1 MTMTNRKLRIA
12 NFIPS
17 LSGGGAERVVI
28 NLCASFPRDEVQPVL
43 IAGSL
48 TGPFVDNIDGDVEV
62 VDLKCANIRHTIG
75 PLRDYVKQANLDL
88 LISHLSHANIATL
101 WALRKLHKLNQKQDL
116 GLPKIAV
123 VEHMT
128 MSAYRGKKWRDR
140 FIRPLARR
148 LYKSADQIVAVSNA
162 AARDLEQ
169 QLRLPPAS
177 VTTIYN
183 PVVSPH
189 IHESR
194 LEPLQHPFVDQHSEP
209 LILAVGRLSEQK
221 DYPTLIQAFAQLQS
235 AVPSR
240 LAILGDGEERSSIE
254 TLINKLGV
262 ADRVC
267 LVGFTENPYQWM
279 QRADLYVLSSRW
291 EALPT
296 VLIEAMACGCN
307 VVSTDC
313 PSGPAEILGDHFAHR
328 LTPCGDPSALATA
341 IKQALD
347 DPLDS
352 AAVIKQ
358 ASQFDFTTAA
368 RGYIELLSQR

>member
-1 MTMTNRKLRIA
+1 MTNRKLRIA
-12 NFIPS
+12 NFLPS

-48 TGPFVDNIDGDVEV
+48 TGPFVDNIDDDVEV
-62 VDLKCANIRHTIG
+62 IDLKCPNIRHSIG
-75 PLRDYVKQANLDL
+75 PLRDYIQQAKLDL
-88 LISHLSHANIATL
+88 LISHLSHANIAAL
-101 WALRKLHKLNQKQDL
+101 WAMRKLRKLNQKQDL

-128 MSAYRGKKWRDR
+128 MSAYRGKKWRDKL
-140 FIRPLARR
+140 IRPLARR
-148 LYKSADQIVAVSNA
+148 LYKSADQVVAVSNA

-169 QLRLPPAS
+169 QLRLPPSS

-189 IHESR
+189 IHKSR
-194 LEPLQHPFVDQHSEP
+194 QEPLQHPFVENHSEP
-209 LILAVGRLSEQK
+209 LILAAGRLSEQK

-235 AVPSR
+235 TVPSR

-254 TLINKLGV
+254 TLIDKLGLSE
-262 ADRVC
+262 RVC

-313 PSGPAEILGDHFAHR
+313 PSGPAEILGDEFAHR
-328 LTPCGDPSALATA
+328 LTTCGNPSALAAA
-341 IKQALD
+341 IKQALAE
-347 DPLDS
+347 PLD
-352 AAVIKQ
+352 ADAVIKQ
-358 ASQFDFTTAA
+358 ASQFNFITAA
-368 RGYIELLSQR
+368 RRYIELSRQ

>member
-1 MTMTNRKLRIA
+1 MTNRKLRIA

-17 LSGGGAERVVI
+17 LSGGGAERVVL
-28 NLCASFPRDEVQPVL
+28 NLCASFPRNEVQPIL

-48 TGPFVDNIDGDVEV
+48 TGPFANSIAADVEV

-75 PLRDYVKQANLDL
+75 PLRDYVRQANLDL

-101 WALRKLHKLNQKQDL
+101 WAMRKLHKLNQKQDL
-116 GLPKIAV
+116 GLPEIAV

-128 MSAYRGKKWRDR
+128 MSAYRGEKWRDK

-169 QLRLPPAS
+169 QLRLPPSS

-183 PVVSPH
+183 PVVSAH
-189 IHESR
+189 IHHCR
-194 LEPLQHPFVDQHSEP
+194 QEPLQHPFVEHHSGP
-209 LILAVGRLSEQK
+209 LILAAGRLSEQK

-235 AVPSR
+235 TVPSR
-240 LAILGDGEERSSIE
+240 LAILGDGEERTNIAA
-254 TLINKLGV
+254 LIDKLGL

-279 QRADLYVLSSRW
+279 QQADLYVLSSRW

-313 PSGPAEILGDHFAHR
+313 PSGPAEILGDRFGHR
-328 LTPCGDPSALATA
+328 LTPCGNPSALATA
-341 IKQALD
+341 ITQALAE
-347 DPLDS
+347 PLDS
-352 AAVIKQ
+352 DEVIRH
-358 ASQFDFTTAA
+358 ASQFNFTTAA
-368 RGYIELLSQR
+368 RRYMELLSRP

>member
-1 MTMTNRKLRIA
+1 MSMTNRKLRIA
-12 NFIPS
+12 NFLPS

-48 TGPFVDNIDGDVEV
+48 TGPFVDNIDDDVEV
-62 VDLKCANIRHTIG
+62 IDLKCPNIRHSIG
-75 PLRDYVKQANLDL
+75 PLRDYIKLANLDL
-88 LISHLSHANIATL
+88 LISHLSHANIAAL
-101 WALRKLHKLNQKQDL
+101 WAMRKLRKLNQEQDL
-116 GLPKIAV
+116 GLPEIAV

-128 MSAYRGKKWRDR
+128 MSAYRGKKWRDKL
-140 FIRPLARR
+140 IRPLARR
-148 LYKSADQIVAVSNA
+148 LYKSADQVVAVSNA

-169 QLRLPPAS
+169 QLRLPPSS

-189 IHESR
+189 IHKSR
-194 LEPLQHPFVDQHSEP
+194 QEPLQHPFVENRSEP
-209 LILAVGRLSEQK
+209 LILAAGRLSEQK
-221 DYPTLIQAFAQLQS
+221 DYPTLIQAFAQVQS
-235 AVPSR
+235 TVPSR

-254 TLINKLGV
+254 TLIEKLGLSE
-262 ADRVC
+262 RVC

-313 PSGPAEILGDHFAHR
+313 PSGPAEILGDQFAHR
-328 LTPCGDPSALATA
+328 LTACGDPSALAAA

-347 DPLDS
+347 EPLDGD
-352 AAVIKQ
+352 AVIEQ
-358 ASQFDFTTAA
+358 ASQFNFTTAA
-368 RGYIELLSQR
+368 RRYIELLPQ

>member
-1 MTMTNRKLRIA
+1 MTNRKLRIA

-28 NLCASFPRDEVQPVL
+28 NLCTCFPRDEVEPVL

-48 TGPFVDNIDGDVEV
+48 TGPFVDRIPVDVEV
-62 VDLKCANIRHTIG
+62 VDLKRAKIRHTIG
-75 PLRDYVKQANLDL
+75 PLRDYIRQANLDL

-101 WALRKLHKLNQKQDL
+101 WAMRKLRKLNQKQDL
-116 GLPKIAV
+116 GLPEIAV

-128 MSAYRGKKWRDR
+128 MSAYRGLKWRDR

-148 LYKSADQIVAVSNA
+148 LYKSADQVVAVSNA

-169 QLRLPPAS
+169 QLRLPPSS

-183 PVVSPH
+183 PVVSAH
-189 IHESR
+189 IHNSR
-194 LEPLQHPFVDQHSEP
+194 QEPLQHPFVEQHSEP
-209 LILAVGRLSEQK
+209 LILAVGRLSAQK

-235 AVPSR
+235 AAPSR
-240 LAILGDGEERSSIE
+240 LAILGDGEERASIE
-254 TLINKLGV
+254 SLIAKLGLEN
-262 ADRVC
+262 RVC

-313 PSGPAEILGDHFAHR
+313 PSGPAEILGERFAQR

-347 DPLDS
+347 EPLDD
-352 AAVIKQ
+352 AEVIRR
-358 ASQFDFTTAA
+358 ASQFNFTTAA
-368 RGYIELLSQR
+368 RRYIELLSPR

>member
-1 MTMTNRKLRIA
+1 MTTRKLRIA

-48 TGPFVDNIDGDVEV
+48 TGPFVDNIAGDVEV

-75 PLRDYVKQANLDL
+75 PLRDYVRQANLDL
-88 LISHLSHANIATL
+88 LISHLSHANIAAL
-101 WALRKLHKLNQKQDL
+101 WAMRKLHKRNQ
-116 GLPKIAV
+116 GLKLPEVAV

-128 MSAYRGKKWRDR
+128 MSAYRGAKWRDR

-148 LYKSADQIVAVSNA
+148 LYKSADRVVAVSNA

-169 QLRLPPAS
+169 QLRLPTSS

-183 PVVSPH
+183 PVVSAH
-189 IHESR
+189 IHDSR
-194 LEPLQHPFVDQHSEP
+194 QEPLQHPFVEQRSEP
-209 LILAVGRLSEQK
+209 LILAVGRLSAQK
-221 DYPTLIQAFAQLQS
+221 DYPTLIHAFAQLQPV
-235 AVPSR
+235 AASR
-240 LAILGDGEERSSIE
+240 LAILGDGEERANIKA
-254 TLINKLGV
+254 LIDKLGLTE
-262 ADRVC
+262 RVC
-267 LVGFTENPYQWM
+267 LVGFTDNPYQWM

-307 VVSTDC
+307 FVSTDC
-313 PSGPAEILGDHFAHR
+313 PSGPAEILGERFAQR
-328 LTPCGDPSALATA
+328 LTPCGDPIALATA

-347 DPLDS
+347 EPLDD
-352 AAVIKQ
+352 AEVIRH
-358 ASQFDFTTAA
+358 ASQFNFTTAA
-368 RGYIELLSQR
+368 QRYIELLSRR

>member
-1 MTMTNRKLRIA
+1 MTNRKLRIA

-28 NLCASFPRDEVQPVL
+28 NLCASFPRNEVQPIL

-48 TGPFVDNIDGDVEV
+48 TGPFTNSIAADVEI

-75 PLRDYVKQANLDL
+75 PLRDYVRQANLDL
-88 LISHLSHANIATL
+88 LISHLSHANLATL
-101 WALRKLHKLNQKQDL
+101 WAMRKLHKLNQKQDL
-116 GLPKIAV
+116 GLPEIAV

-128 MSAYRGKKWRDR
+128 MSAYRGEKWRDK

-148 LYKSADQIVAVSNA
+148 LYKSADQVIAVSNA

-169 QLRLPPAS
+169 QLRLPPSS

-183 PVVSPH
+183 PVVSAH
-189 IHESR
+189 IHNCCQ
-194 LEPLQHPFVDQHSEP
+194 EPLQHSFVEHHSGP
-209 LILAVGRLSEQK
+209 LIVAAGRLSEQK

-235 AVPSR
+235 TLPSR
-240 LAILGDGEERSSIE
+240 LAILGDGEERTNIE
-254 TLINKLGV
+254 ALIDKLGL

-279 QRADLYVLSSRW
+279 HQADLYVLSSRW

-296 VLIEAMACGCN
+296 VLIEALACGCN

-313 PSGPAEILGDHFAHR
+313 PSGPAEILGDRFAHR
-328 LTPCGDPSALATA
+328 LTPCGNPSALATA
-341 IKQALD
+341 ITQALD
-347 DPLDS
+347 APLD
-352 AAVIKQ
+352 ADEVIRH
-358 ASQFDFTTAA
+358 ASQFDFNTAA
-368 RGYIELLSQR
+368 RRYMELLSL

>member
-1 MTMTNRKLRIA
+1 MTNRKLRIA
-12 NFIPS
+12 NFLPS

-48 TGPFVDNIDGDVEV
+48 TGPFVDNIDDDVEV
-62 VDLKCANIRHTIG
+62 IDLKCPNIRHSIG
-75 PLRDYVKQANLDL
+75 PLRDYIQQAKLDL
-88 LISHLSHANIATL
+88 LISHLSHANIAAL
-101 WALRKLHKLNQKQDL
+101 WAMRKLRKLNQKQDL
-116 GLPKIAV
+116 GLPEIAV

-128 MSAYRGKKWRDR
+128 MSAYRGKKWRDKL
-140 FIRPLARR
+140 IRPLARR
-148 LYKSADQIVAVSNA
+148 LYKSADQVVAVSNA

-169 QLRLPPAS
+169 QLQLPPSS

-183 PVVSPH
+183 PVVGPH
-189 IHESR
+189 IHKSR
-194 LEPLQHPFVDQHSEP
+194 QEPLQHPFVENHSEP
-209 LILAVGRLSEQK
+209 LILAAGRLSEQK
-221 DYPTLIQAFAQLQS
+221 DYPTLIQAFAQLQTT
-235 AVPSR
+235 VPSR

-254 TLINKLGV
+254 TLIDKLRLSE
-262 ADRVC
+262 RVC

-313 PSGPAEILGDHFAHR
+313 PSGPAEILGDQFAHR
-328 LTPCGDPSALATA
+328 LAACVDPSALAAT

-347 DPLDS
+347 EPLDS
-352 AAVIKQ
+352 DAIIEQ
-358 ASQFDFTTAA
+358 ASQFNFTTAA
-368 RGYIELLSQR
+368 RRYIELLPQ

>member
-1 MTMTNRKLRIA
+1 MTNRKLRIA

-28 NLCASFPRDEVQPVL
+28 NLCTCFPRDEVEPVL

-48 TGPFVDNIDGDVEV
+48 TGPFVDRIPVDVEV
-62 VDLKCANIRHTIG
+62 VDLKCAKIRHTIG
-75 PLRDYVKQANLDL
+75 PLRDYIRQANLDL

-101 WALRKLHKLNQKQDL
+101 WAMRKLHKLNQKQDL
-116 GLPKIAV
+116 GLPEIAV

-128 MSAYRGKKWRDR
+128 MSAYRGLKWRDR

-148 LYKSADQIVAVSNA
+148 LYKSADQVVAVSNA

-169 QLRLPPAS
+169 QLRLPPSS

-183 PVVSPH
+183 PVVSAH
-189 IHESR
+189 IHNSR
-194 LEPLQHPFVDQHSEP
+194 QEPLQHPFVEQHSEP
-209 LILAVGRLSEQK
+209 LILAVGRLSAQK

-235 AVPSR
+235 AAPSR
-240 LAILGDGEERSSIE
+240 LAILGDGEERASIE
-254 TLINKLGV
+254 SLIAKLGLEN
-262 ADRVC
+262 RVC

-313 PSGPAEILGDHFAHR
+313 PSGPAEILGERFAQR

-347 DPLDS
+347 EPLDD
-352 AAVIKQ
+352 AEVIRR
-358 ASQFDFTTAA
+358 ASQFNFTTAA
-368 RGYIELLSQR
+368 RRYIELLSPK

>member
-1 MTMTNRKLRIA
+1 MTTHKLRIA

-48 TGPFVDNIDGDVEV
+48 TGPFVDNIAGDVEV

-88 LISHLSHANIATL
+88 LISHLSHANIAAL
-101 WALRKLHKLNQKQDL
+101 WAMRKLHKRNQNQDL
-116 GLPKIAV
+116 KLPEIAV

-128 MSAYRGKKWRDR
+128 MSAYRGEKWRDR

-148 LYKSADQIVAVSNA
+148 LYKSADRVVAVSNA

-169 QLRLPPAS
+169 QLRLPTSS

-183 PVVSPH
+183 PVVSAH
-189 IHESR
+189 IHDSR
-194 LEPLQHPFVDQHSEP
+194 HEPLQHPFVEQHSGP
-209 LILAVGRLSEQK
+209 LILAVGRLSAQK
-221 DYPTLIQAFAQLQS
+221 DYPTLIHAFAQLQPV
-235 AVPSR
+235 APSR
-240 LAILGDGEERSSIE
+240 LAILGDGEERANIE
-254 TLINKLGV
+254 ALIDKLGLT
-262 ADRVC
+262 DRVC
-267 LVGFTENPYQWM
+267 LVGFTDNPYQWM

-307 VVSTDC
+307 FVSTDC
-313 PSGPAEILGDHFAHR
+313 PSGPAEILGERFAQR

-347 DPLDS
+347 EPLDDEE
-352 AAVIKQ
+352 VIRH
-358 ASQFDFTTAA
+358 ASQFNFTTAA
-368 RGYIELLSQR
+368 QRYIELLSRR